1 MGICCCCLGAC
12 CFNSALTRSLEIAI
26 IVLNSISVILL
37 ILCLVLIKWKE
48 IYSSNLYLFIIMLV
62 LNFICLI
69 ISILV
74 RCWGSS
80 GSIKTTQ
87 KGTASCLSMFGL
99 ILSIFIF
106 IISLVEEIIAT
117 ISFRKANFPCL
128 NFNNNN
134 NYYIPY
140 YRRME
145 YEEECRKFGDD
156 YDRDVITVGQYFIA
170 FATISYLEI
179 GMIFIISLWCILRTR
194 IIGGLDGPAV
204 RDVTVG
210 VPVQQ
215 RVIVVQPGY
224 AYNTPYVYNQQVI
237 PPSSDD
243 YNYQY

>member
-1 MGICCCCLGAC
+1 
-12 CFNSALTRSLEIAI
+12 
-26 IVLNSISVILL
+26 
-37 ILCLVLIKWKE
+37 
-48 IYSSNLYLFIIMLV
+48 
-62 LNFICLI
+62 
-69 ISILV
+69 
-74 RCWGSS
+74 
-80 GSIKTTQ
+80 
-87 KGTASCLSMFGL
+87 
-99 ILSIFIF
+99 
-106 IISLVEEIIAT
+106 
-117 ISFRKANFPCL
+117 
-128 NFNNNN
+128 
-134 NYYIPY
+134 
-140 YRRME
+140 ME